1 MSIEPEEFPILGE
14 FDQIHCLTE
23 GFYLSLSITELYPY
37 ALYSVYKK
45 NEIDRLDVLVSL

>member
-45 NEIDRLDVLVSL
+45 NELALISIV